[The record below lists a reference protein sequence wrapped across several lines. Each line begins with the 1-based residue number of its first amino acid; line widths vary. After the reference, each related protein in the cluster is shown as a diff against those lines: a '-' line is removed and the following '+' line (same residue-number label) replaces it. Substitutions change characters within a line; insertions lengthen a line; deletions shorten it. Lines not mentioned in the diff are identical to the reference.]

1 MKNIIKIIG
10 IIILLSYKVAFA
22 GNQFQDDKKEQV
34 GMASYY
40 SSKHD
45 QRRTASGEK
54 FQSSN
59 LTAAHRTLKFGT
71 LLKVT
76 NLKNNKSVL
85 VTVNDRGPHINGRI
99 VDLSIAAAQEI
110 DMVRDGTAKVKIEVI
125 EFAEK

>member
-1 MKNIIKIIG
+1 MKNLIKIIG
-10 IIILLSYKVAFA
+10 ILLIVSYKVAFA
-22 GNQFQDDKKEQV
+22 GNQFQEDKKNQI

-40 SSKHD
+40 SGKHD

-59 LTAAHRTLKFGT
+59 LTAAHKTLKFGT

-76 NLKNNKSVL
+76 NLNNNKSVL
-85 VTVNDRGPHINGRI
+85 VTVNDRGPHIKGRI
-99 VDLSIAAAQEI
+99 IDLSYVAAKEI
-110 DMVRDGTAKVKIEVI
+110 DMLRAGTAKVKIEII